1 MTDAREPVLHL
12 WRALAKRD
20 WAALRSVVSDDC
32 IFLDMPFGPT
42 LAARG
47 PDDIV
52 KRLKSGLE
60 NENLANWANHDV
72 LLLTNGVD
80 VMYEH
85 LVIYTSTNGE
95 TAKNPIV
102 SVHKVSDGKVSL
114 WKDYWD
120 LNAIANT
127 AWFQSSLA
135 AADMS
140 WVFDAT
146 GLI

>member
-1 MTDAREPVLHL
+1 MTDATEPVRQL
-12 WRALAKRD
+12 WRSIGNRD
-20 WAALRSVVSDDC
+20 WAAVKAVVSDDC
-32 IFLDMPFGPT
+32 IFLDVPFGPT

-47 PDDIV
+47 PENIV
-52 KRLKSGLE
+52 RRLKGGLE
-60 NENLANWANHDV
+60 NEHLADWANQDR
-72 LLLTNGVD
+72 LMLTNGID

-85 LVIYTSTNGE
+85 VVTYTSTNGE
-95 TAKNPIV
+95 TTTNPIV

-120 LNAIANT
+120 LNAIANA
-127 AWFQSSLA
+127 AWFKNSLA

-146 GLI
+146 GLV

>member
-1 MTDAREPVLHL
+1 M
-12 WRALAKRD
+12 
-20 WAALRSVVSDDC
+20 
-32 IFLDMPFGPT
+32 
-42 LAARG
+42 
-47 PDDIV
+47 
-52 KRLKSGLE
+52 
-60 NENLANWANHDV
+60 
-72 LLLTNGVD
+72 LTNGVD

-85 LVIYTSTNGE
+85 LVTYTSTSGD

-102 SVHKVSDGKVSL
+102 SAHKVIDGRVAL

-127 AWFQSSLA
+127 TWFQSSLA

-140 WVFDAT
+140 WVCDAT

>member
-1 MTDAREPVLHL
+1 LGSGTWEAVK
-12 WRALAKRD
+12 A
-20 WAALRSVVSDDC
+20 VVSDDC
-32 IFLDMPFGPT
+32 IFVDMPIGPT
-42 LAARG
+42 LAVRG
-47 PDDIV
+47 PDNIA

-85 LVIYTSTNGE
+85 LLTYTSTNGE
-95 TAKNPIV
+95 TANNPIV

-127 AWFQSSLA
+127 SWFQSSLA
-135 AADMS
+135 AGDMT